1 MLKYILLAV
10 LIVVFAFN
18 FKAKAIIEF
27 VLKKEIS
34 EKQEMMAKGINYVAG
49 LAVVILIMIFS

>member
-10 LIVVFAFN
+10 LIIVLAFN
-18 FKAKAIIEF
+18 FKAKAIVEF
-27 VLKKEIS
+27 ILKKEIS
-34 EKQEMMAKGINYVAG
+34 EKQEIMAKVINYVAG